1 MEPPPDAS
9 AQSPGQSSAQSW
21 QTSLPDPLPESLLRD
36 LEDLAVSAARAAG
49 RFIVQERPPRLGV
62 LDTKS
67 SVNDIVTVMDQQSE
81 VLLRAHLLRARP
93 DDAILGEED
102 GASAGSSGITWVID
116 PIDGTVNYL
125 YEIPAFCVSVAA
137 VIGDAATAG
146 RWRPVAGAVFNP
158 STGEIFHA
166 RLGGGAYVRHADA
179 GQPAAGQAAAGQAAE
194 DRTITVNPVEVLLQS
209 LVATGFG
216 YLPQVRARQGAVVAA
231 LLPEI
236 RDIRRAGS
244 AALDLCAVAC
254 GTVDAYYESGLNA
267 WDLAA
272 GWVIATEAGALVTG
286 LLDVDPGQGAVV
298 AAGPGIHASLLS
310 RLEALAPLR

>member
-1 MEPPPDAS
+1 MSVDLMLSGHA
-9 AQSPGQSSAQSW
+9 
-21 QTSLPDPLPESLLRD
+21 LPEPLLRE
-36 LEDLAVSAARAAG
+36 LEELAVAAARAAG
-49 RFIVQERPPRLGV
+49 RFIVDDRPRGLEV

-81 VLLRAHLLRARP
+81 VLLRRHLLGARP

-102 GASAGSSGITWVID
+102 GASDGTSGITWVID

-125 YEIPAFCVSVAA
+125 YGIPAYCVSVAA
-137 VIGDAATAG
+137 VIGDPGTPG
-146 RWRPVAGAVFNP
+146 QWQPVAGAICNP
-158 STGEIFHA
+158 LTGEIFHA
-166 RLGGGAYVRHADA
+166 RLGGGAHVLVAGEETPIRVNTAD
-179 GQPAAGQAAAGQAAE
+179 
-194 DRTITVNPVEVLLQS
+194 VLLQS

-216 YLPQVRARQGAVVAA
+216 YVPEVRARQGEVLAA
-231 LLPEI
+231 ILPEI

-254 GTVDAYYESGLNA
+254 GTVDAYYESGLNP

-272 GWVIATEAGALVTG
+272 GWIIATEAGALVTG
-286 LLDVDPGQGAVV
+286 LSTMAPGQAAVV
-298 AAGPGIHASLLS
+298 AAGPGIHAPLLS

>member
-1 MEPPPDAS
+1 MCPDVSFSGPPI
-9 AQSPGQSSAQSW
+9 PGHLSGPSW
-21 QTSLPDPLPESLLRD
+21 QPLLRE
-36 LEDLAVSAARAAG
+36 LEDLAVSAARSAG
-49 RFIVQERPPRLGV
+49 RFIVQERPRGLGV

-67 SVNDIVTVMDQQSE
+67 SINDIVTEMDQQSE
-81 VLLRAHLLRARP
+81 ALLRGHLLDARP

-102 GASAGSSGITWVID
+102 GASEGTSGITWVID

-125 YEIPAFCVSVAA
+125 YEIPVYCVSVAA
-137 VIGDAATAG
+137 VIGDAGTPG
-146 RWRPVAGAVFNP
+146 QWQPVAGAICNP
-158 STGEIFHA
+158 LSTEIFHA
-166 RLGGGAYVRHADA
+166 RMGGGAYLLRGADDTA
-179 GQPAAGQAAAGQAAE
+179 IA
-194 DRTITVNPVEVLLQS
+194 VNPVDVLLQS

-216 YLPQVRARQGAVVAA
+216 YRPEVRARQGEVLAA
-231 LLPEI
+231 ILPEI

-254 GTVDAYYESGLNA
+254 GTVDAYYESGLNP

-272 GWVIATEAGALVTG
+272 GWLIATEAGALVSG
-286 LLDVDPGQGAVV
+286 LNNLAPGEAAVV